1 MPVELKIPQVGES
14 ITEAQIGKWLKKP
27 GDAVN
32 KDDILVELETDKVTV
47 ELPAP
52 VSGTLSKII
61 KAEGEKAL
69 IGELIALME
78 EGAGTAASGT
88 GASAPV
94 TSKSDAKS
102 DPKPTRTPPKAQ
114 PAETRIMPAAARE
127 LAQTQTNP
135 AAVVPTGPGG
145 RMLKED
151 VQRAAAAAP
160 ASSESS
166 APSVAASTDDDRR
179 EEITAMTPIRKR
191 IAERL
196 VMAQQTAA
204 LLTTFNECD
213 MSAVMALRT
222 KYKDGFEKAHG
233 TKLGFMSFFVKA
245 VVEGLRAFPRVN
257 SEIRG
262 ENVVSRNYCDI
273 GIAVSS
279 ERGLVVPVI
288 RNAERRSFAD
298 IEKVIVDFG
307 TRAKANKIKL
317 EELEGGTFTITNGG
331 IFGSL
336 MSTPIV
342 NPPQSGVLGMHAI
355 QERPI
360 AAQGQ
365 VVIRPMM
372 YLALTYDHR
381 IVDGREAVSFL
392 KRVKDVIEDPSRVL
406 LEI

>member
-27 GDAVN
+27 GDSVK
-32 KDDILVELETDKVTV
+32 KDEVLVELETDKVNV
-47 ELPAP
+47 EVSSP
-52 VSGTLSKII
+52 VNGTLSKIVL
-61 KAEGEKAL
+61 AEGAKGK
-69 IGELIALME
+69 IGELIALLE
-78 EGAGTAASGT
+78 EGAAGT

-94 TSKSDAKS
+94 ASPPKS
-102 DPKPTRTPPKAQ
+102 DPKPEPKAPTRTPPSTKA
-114 PAETRIMPAAARE
+114 PAEPRIMPAAARE
-127 LAQTQTNP
+127 MAQSNITP
-135 AAVVPTGPGG
+135 AAVTPTGPGG
-145 RMLKED
+145 RILKED
-151 VQRAAAAAP
+151 VKTAAAAASAPATASAP
-160 ASSESS
+160 AS
-166 APSVAASTDDDRR
+166 AAGNDRH
-179 EEITAMTPIRKR
+179 EELTPMTPIRKR

-222 KYKDGFEKAHG
+222 KYKEPFEKAHG

-245 VVEGLRAFPRVN
+245 VIEGLRAFPRVN

-279 ERGLVVPVI
+279 ERGLVVPII
-288 RNAERRSFAD
+288 RNAEKRSFAD

-307 TRAKANKIKL
+307 TRAKANKLKL
-317 EELEGGTFTITNGG
+317 EDLEGGTFTITNGG

-342 NPPQSGVLGMHAI
+342 NPPQSGVLGMHSI
-355 QERPI
+355 VERPI
-360 AAQGQ
+360 AVAGQ
-365 VVIRPMM
+365 VVIRPMI

>member
-27 GDAVN
+27 GDPVK
-32 KDDILVELETDKVTV
+32 KDDVLVELETDKVTV
-47 ELPAP
+47 ELPSP
-52 VSGTLSKII
+52 VNGTLSKII
-61 KAEGEKAL
+61 KSEGEKAK

-78 EGAGTAASGT
+78 ESAVAAGQ
-88 GASAPV
+88 GASAA
-94 TSKSDAKS
+94 SKPEA
-102 DPKPTRTPPKAQ
+102 KPTRTPPAAKAQ
-114 PAETRIMPAAARE
+114 PEPRIMPAAARE
-127 LAQTQTNP
+127 LATTGTSA
-135 AAVVPTGPGG
+135 AAVTPTGPGG

-151 VQRAAAAAP
+151 VQRAAASPPSVPAAQPPAATPSLAP
-160 ASSESS
+160 APLNGDEE
-166 APSVAASTDDDRR
+166 RL
-179 EEITAMTPIRKR
+179 EEITPMTPIRKR

-213 MSAVMALRT
+213 MSAVMAIRA
-222 KYKDGFEKAHG
+222 KYKDNFEKAHG

-245 VVEGLRAFPRVN
+245 VIEGLRAFPRVN

-279 ERGLVVPVI
+279 DRGLVVPVI
-288 RNAERRSFAD
+288 RSAEKRSFAD
-298 IEKVIVDFG
+298 IEKIILDFG

-317 EELEGGTFTITNGG
+317 DELEGGTFTITNGG

-355 QERPI
+355 QDRPI
-360 AAQGQ
+360 AVAGQ

-392 KRVKDVIEDPSRVL
+392 KRVKDVIEDPSRL
-406 LEI
+406 MLEV

>member
-14 ITEAQIGKWLKKP
+14 ITEAIIGKWLKKP
-27 GDAVN
+27 GDAVK
-32 KDDILVELETDKVTV
+32 KDDILVELETDKVSV

-52 VSGTLSKII
+52 VSGTITKII
-61 KAEGEKAL
+61 KNEGDKANV
-69 IGELIALME
+69 GELIAEME
-78 EGAGTAASGT
+78 EGAAGT
-88 GASAPV
+88 GTSAPEKSEPKSE
-94 TSKSDAKS
+94 SKPEA
-102 DPKPTRTPPKAQ
+102 KPTRTPPKAQ
-114 PAETRIMPAAARE
+114 ASETRIMPAAARE
-127 LAQTQTNP
+127 LAQSGISADT
-135 AAVVPTGPGG
+135 VKPTGPGG

-151 VQRAAAAAP
+151 VKAAASANDSASATAADP
-160 ASSESS
+160 TPES
-166 APSVAASTDDDRR
+166 DRH
-179 EEITAMTPIRKR
+179 EQVTPMTPIRKR

-222 KYKDGFEKAHG
+222 KYKESFEKAHG

-245 VVEGLRAFPRVN
+245 VVDGLHAFPRVN

-279 ERGLVVPVI
+279 ERGLVVPII
-288 RNAERRSFAD
+288 RNAEKLSFAG
-298 IEKVIVDFG
+298 IEKTIVDFG
-307 TRAKANKIKL
+307 TRAKANKLKL
-317 EELEGGTFTITNGG
+317 EDLEGGTFTITNGG

-342 NPPQSGVLGMHAI
+342 NPPQSGVLGMHSI
-355 QERPI
+355 QERPV
-360 AAQGQ
+360 AVAGQ

-381 IVDGREAVSFL
+381 IVDGKEAVSFL
-392 KRVKDVIEDPSRVL
+392 KRVKDSIEDPSRLL
-406 LEI
+406 LEV